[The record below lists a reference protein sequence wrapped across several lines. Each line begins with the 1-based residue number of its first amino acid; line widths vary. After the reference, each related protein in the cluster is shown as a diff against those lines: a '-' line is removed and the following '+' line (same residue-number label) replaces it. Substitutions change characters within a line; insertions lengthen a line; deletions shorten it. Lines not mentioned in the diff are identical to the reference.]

1 MNFLYLIIN
10 PYCLLIFFHSIT
22 QKAQRIWNQELRNQL
37 TTCNLNHNNYS
48 KAKYNFIP
56 ILTSLDHDHQLH
68 FSTKLNSL
76 MYQFAYIS
84 LTDPCLLFVKEMN
97 INGFL
102 YEQNI
107 YGFSPISLLCQ
118 SMMCHSLSRISGMLV
133 EVIEVLFVF
142 VCLNSFIYSIIRAC
156 LPNPQG

>member
-97 INGFL
+97 IDGFL

-133 EVIEVLFVF
+133 EVIEVLLFLFV
-142 VCLNSFIYSIIRAC
+142 
-156 LPNPQG
+156 